1 MNTNYEQLNTA
12 SPENLS
18 NPFSHSKRSHNKFSE
33 IIRTKNKFSRCI
45 IPFVVILL
53 IIFFNSIQKSRT
65 KVLEELQLENSSLKE
80 EILSLQ
86 TKEHDLNQVYKQ
98 FRTEKQ
104 TLTKQRDEL
113 TASIQQFTEKNE
125 QLEHT
130 SSEGKELA
138 DELNAQLE
146 QIENKLQSVSQE
158 NDDISKRIEN
168 ADNDDYSE
176 EIYDLKDKID
186 DLKSKIA
193 KLKQNGNKY
202 EDDYLDIDSQIITTP
217 SEVALLKKWI
227 NINQNYKFE
236 LLYRATKHG
245 YSNEKFKQYV
255 QDTRGTVVLLK
266 DRRKNTILGGF
277 TTQSWVGEGFKE
289 DRDAFVFNLSA
300 KAMYGVRDYSKA
312 IYCSEEY
319 AAVFGKGDIVT
330 RTKEAYT
337 SFPQSYGTG
346 KEEYNL
352 LGMDG
357 EKIELMEMEV
367 FQLVGV

>member
-18 NPFSHSKRSHNKFSE
+18 NPFSHSKRSQNKFSE

-45 IPFVVILL
+45 IPFVVIVL

-65 KVLEELQLENSSLKE
+65 KALEQLQLENSSLKE

-98 FRTEKQ
+98 YRTEKQ
-104 TLTKQRDEL
+104 TLSKQRDEL
-113 TASIQQFTEKNE
+113 LASIQQYNEKNE
-125 QLEHT
+125 QLEQT

-138 DELNAQLE
+138 DELNSELE
-146 QIENKLQSVSQE
+146 QIENKLLSVSKE
-158 NDDISKRIEN
+158 NDEISKRIEN

-176 EIYDLKDKID
+176 EIFDLNDKID
-186 DLKSKIA
+186 DLKSKIE

-266 DRRKNTILGGF
+266 DRRKNTIIGGF

-289 DRDAFVFNLSA
+289 DREAFVFNLSA
-300 KAMYGVRDYSKA
+300 RAMYGVRDYSKA
-312 IYCSEEY
+312 IYCSEDY
-319 AAVFGKGDIVT
+319 AAVFGQGDIVT

-337 SFPQSYGTG
+337 SFPQSYGSG

-352 LGMDG
+352 LGIDG

-367 FQLVGV
+367 FHLVGV